1 MFGLLGVV
9 NKVITKVTFSISVCF
24 LIHAGVLFV
33 VGGRGVSGDP
43 FKSIECYDLRSDRWF
58 RVTEMSTKRR
68 HVGVIA
74 IKGN

>member
-1 MFGLLGVV
+1 M
-9 NKVITKVTFSISVCF
+9 
-24 LIHAGVLFV
+24 

-74 IKGN
+74 IKGKLTTKICLGLNVRV